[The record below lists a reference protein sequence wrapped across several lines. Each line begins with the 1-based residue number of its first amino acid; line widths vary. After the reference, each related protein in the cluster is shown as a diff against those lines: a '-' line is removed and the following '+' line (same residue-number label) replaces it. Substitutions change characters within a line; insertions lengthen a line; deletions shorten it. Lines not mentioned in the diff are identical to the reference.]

1 MSGEHLSWES
11 KVVNVSPG
19 NLQVAG
25 PPWSTLVAQGAGI
38 LSSPTGESSRG
49 GIRFTTAGMNHGL
62 RDFTTDKNEVIK
74 HVPCGFT
81 IP

>member
-11 KVVNVSPG
+11 KVVNFLLGISRWLV
-19 NLQVAG
+19 
-25 PPWSTLVAQGAGI
+25 TLVAQGAGI
-38 LSSPTGESSRG
+38 LSSPTGESSHG

-62 RDFTTDKNEVIK
+62 RDFTTDKNDVIK
-74 HVPCGFT
+74 HVLCGFT